1 MKWVI
6 HEHVARHSY
15 KPSISESSVYS
26 TVQPPQR
33 SLLPLRLIILISVFF
48 FSVWAV
54 AGLGICVPT
63 LPCALPLNRLN
74 HGRCFLCGNAD
85 AQTVFEDFL
94 FRDFICV
101 LFAPCHCG
109 LSVSDWLRGDEKWQ
123 INTCVE
129 RLLLFVLCVLLWIS
143 LSSLFTLQSYN
154 ICLLFQQ
161 LPFTIFAL
169 WAVVFTVVLKLLTHA
184 SQRLKQYNVC
194 IQ

>member
-109 LSVSDWLRGDEKWQ
+109 LSVSD
-123 INTCVE
+123 
-129 RLLLFVLCVLLWIS
+129 
-143 LSSLFTLQSYN
+143 
-154 ICLLFQQ
+154 
-161 LPFTIFAL
+161 
-169 WAVVFTVVLKLLTHA
+169 
-184 SQRLKQYNVC
+184 
-194 IQ
+194 